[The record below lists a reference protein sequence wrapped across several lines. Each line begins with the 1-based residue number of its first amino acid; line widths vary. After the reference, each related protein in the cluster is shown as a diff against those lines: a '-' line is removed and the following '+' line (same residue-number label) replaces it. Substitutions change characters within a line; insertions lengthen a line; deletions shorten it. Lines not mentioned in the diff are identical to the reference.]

1 MTTVKATKVS
11 NCEVSISLIEV
22 AEIIRHEL
30 NAYGS
35 RSAGVNIA
43 IPPKAKFEIIEGRDS
58 DGHNP
63 SLSIFKFY
71 WQE

>member
-30 NAYGS
+30 NTHGS
-35 RSAGVNIA
+35 RAAGVNIA
-43 IPPKAKFEIIEGRDS
+43 IPLRADFAVERNETDATTFK
-58 DGHNP
+58 
-63 SLSIFKFY
+63 LIFRWK
-71 WQE
+71 E